1 MWGRDPRRHK
11 IGKAETSSGASA
23 LVPAG
28 DDSSLGQGGSCRN
41 SEKWLDSENILERV
55 ALDGGCERNRG
66 V

>member
-28 DDSSLGQGGSCRN
+28 DDSSLGQGGSRRN
-41 SEKWLDSENILERV
+41 SEKWLDSENIL
-55 ALDGGCERNRG
+55 
-66 V
+66 